1 MTDRMRQAERNTTHN
16 TSSLRRVSMQLTVTF
31 ASSITDEQVTWVE
44 ESLAEAG
51 VPAEEKSRTETSVTF
66 IDPSTVTYQIAGD
79 LCRKW
84 LNENLIYGFSVIA
97 DSPLS

>member
-1 MTDRMRQAERNTTHN
+1 
-16 TSSLRRVSMQLTVTF
+16 MQLTVTF
-31 ASSITDEQVTWVE
+31 VSSITDEQVTWIK

-51 VPAEEKSRTETSVTF
+51 VPAEEQSRTETSVTF

-84 LNENLIYGFSVIA
+84 VDENRIYGFTVIS

>member
-1 MTDRMRQAERNTTHN
+1 
-16 TSSLRRVSMQLTVTF
+16 MQLTITF
-31 ASSITDEQVTWVE
+31 ETSITDDQVTWVK

-51 VPAEEKSRTETSVTF
+51 VPAEEQSRTETSVTF

-84 LNENLIYGFSVIA
+84 VDENRIYGFTVIS
-97 DSPLS
+97 DSPAS